1 MPQAAVEP
9 ITFQAF
15 RKIPRLFRSVVVSEK
30 LDGMNGAVVVTEDG
44 QVLSQGRKRFLT
56 LEDDDHGFA
65 AWVKEHEDELREL
78 GPGVHYGEFWG
89 HRINRGYGLKEKRFS
104 LFNVKKWD
112 PESLTDEERRVTV
125 PGFVGDKAV
134 MPVPACCHVV
144 PVLSLHEEFCTESID
159 TDLAYLREFGSQAAP
174 GFMNPEGI
182 VVLHEASGQRFKVT
196 LEGDDVPKGS
206 H

>member
-104 LFNVKKWD
+104 LFNVKKFG
-112 PESLTDEERRVTV
+112 EER
-125 PGFVGDKAV
+125 PG
-134 MPVPACCHVV
+134 CCHVV

-196 LEGDDVPKGS
+196 LGSDGHKG
-206 H
+206 